1 MKKKLFFLAISLFAA
16 VTTQAQ
22 TNLMKYVNKTYELPD
37 KYFDFYTSGKSDSI
51 YSHLSSTVKQVLTAD
66 NLRQQFAM
74 LDQVLGKPVETG
86 MWKQEEQ
93 EGYKIYSR
101 DLTFAHYTAKFTI
114 VLNQE
119 GIIETYMITEQKPI
133 TVPKDEND
141 REITIKSDGPE
152 LPARLSLPKDSK
164 GKLPVVI
171 LVHGSGANDMNET
184 IGANAP
190 FRDLSKGLNEKGI
203 AVIRYNKR
211 SLVDATSVKDYDSE
225 TVNDAVAAVELA
237 AQMHEIDSNRI
248 YVLGHSLGGQLAPR
262 IAEKCNK
269 IKGIIIWAGNTRK
282 LKSTLEEQLKY
293 LGVAEKNLEETVN
306 QQLSVLPAGYLDFD
320 NQYSPTETARKLN
333 IPMLVMQGESDYN
346 VTMEDFNNWK
356 TALKDHKN
364 VIFKSYPKLN
374 HLFFKI
380 NHEGM
385 ATSDDTLRPN
395 QHVEEN
401 VIQDIAKFINAGK

>member
-1 MKKKLFFLAISLFAA
+1 MKKKLFFLAIALFAA

-37 KYFDFYTSGKSDSI
+37 KYFNFYVNNQADSI
-51 YSHLSSTVKQVLTAD
+51 YAYLTAD
-66 NLRQQFAM
+66 MKTAILPEYLKEMMNAHNKL
-74 LDQVLGKPVETG
+74 VGKPIKKSMWETKEYMG
-86 MWKQEEQ
+86 KSYSCDVTYSHHTDIFLIALDS
-93 EGYKIYSR
+93 EGY
-101 DLTFAHYTAKFTI
+101 
-114 VLNQE
+114 
-119 GIIETYMITEQKPI
+119 IEYMTSSNPKPI
-133 TVPKDEND
+133 PVTAEEGEK
-141 REITIKSDGPE
+141 EITIKSDGPQ
-152 LPARLSLPKDSK
+152 LPGLLTLPKEHKDK
-164 GKLPVVI
+164 VPVVI

-184 IGANAP
+184 IGQNAP
-190 FRDLSKGLNEKGI
+190 FKDLTQELSKQGI

-282 LKSTLEEQLKY
+282 LKTTLYEQIRY
-293 LGVAEKNLEETVN
+293 LGIAEKDIENTAN
-306 QQLSVLPAGYLDFD
+306 TQLSLLPAGYLDFD